1 MKNAKTM
8 MFSKSNKFTMCVL
21 PTQLGKT
28 YNAVDRIK
36 RELETDSRDGSSIH
50 IIHTMNTLLN
60 NNQFASR
67 LSSTQRE
74 GENSICV
81 FSSTYKGKYR

>member
-1 MKNAKTM
+1 MTSNKE
-8 MFSKSNKFTMCVL
+8 NKFTMCVL

-28 YNAVDRIK
+28 FNAVERIIT
-36 RELETDSRDGSSIH
+36 ELNKDDTHGSSIH

-67 LSSTQRE
+67 L
-74 GENSICV
+74 GEIENKLGVGSICV
-81 FSSTYKGKYR
+81 LSINRF